1 MLEGLKSFYS
11 RPVRRDFLLYAACA
25 AASAFFVAAGLIYML
40 RYAGV
45 GAFGGLLAAVCVP
58 VALLITYRGRAV
70 KFELQ
75 SWLKLAIPA
84 TILASVLIFYLI
96 L

>member
-1 MLEGLKSFYS
+1 MLNGLRSFYS

-25 AASAFFVAAGLIYML
+25 AASAFFLAAGLIHLL
-40 RYAGV
+40 RYAGA
-45 GAFGGLLAAVCVP
+45 GAFGGLIAAACVP
-58 VALLITYRGRAV
+58 ATLLITFRGRAER
-70 KFELQ
+70 FALPG
-75 SWLKLAIPA
+75 WLKFAIPA